1 MAVLIEGISVLV
13 RVSAISA
20 KYPGGSDA
28 FRQVVRN
35 STYCADS
42 DLARVG
48 FMTPMDTERFVKQ
61 LQQLGFVH
69 LNNESAADIVVVDQV
84 QGPLST
90 CSWVEFGHAFL
101 EGKEKRIAIG
111 RSPGST
117 DKSIAFPDGWRFE
130 HSLSASHTFVPTEK
144 VDESLDFKRHEN
156 GVDVYTDRNTGKEI
170 FVGRTADSAED
181 VQHDEHYKRAS
192 ELLKFSMSL
201 VPPVRL
207 TLMQKWQIRRGL
219 SSMRKAL
226 AIRPNNW
233 AALWI
238 MGKALQVAG
247 KNAEALDA
255 FARSHSINPQHPDIA
270 REASISAMESSKF
283 DVARSFAEAAL
294 QLKPEDPGLMAN
306 LALVLLLAQ
315 DPRAAKSQ
323 IERAI
328 AADPKDRITRAIR
341 QIVDEVIAGSR
352 PCPRHTSELYG

>member
-13 RVSAISA
+13 RVSMISA

-35 STYCADS
+35 STYCADGE
-42 DLARVG
+42 LARVG

-69 LNNESAADIVVVDQV
+69 LNDESAADIVVVDQV
-84 QGPLST
+84 QGPLSA

-117 DKSIAFPDGWRFE
+117 DKSIALPDGWRFE
-130 HSLSASHTFVPTEK
+130 NSLSASHTFVPTEK
-144 VDESLDFKRHEN
+144 IDESLDFKRHEN
-156 GVDVYTDRNTGKEI
+156 GLDVYVDRKTGKEI

-207 TLMQKWQIRRGL
+207 TFMQRWQIRRGL

-226 AIRPNNW
+226 AIRPDNW

-238 MGKALQVAG
+238 TGKALQVAG

-270 REASISAMESSKF
+270 REASISAMESSRF

-341 QIVDEVIAGSR
+341 RIVDEVISGSR
-352 PCPRHTSELYG
+352 PCPKHTRELYG